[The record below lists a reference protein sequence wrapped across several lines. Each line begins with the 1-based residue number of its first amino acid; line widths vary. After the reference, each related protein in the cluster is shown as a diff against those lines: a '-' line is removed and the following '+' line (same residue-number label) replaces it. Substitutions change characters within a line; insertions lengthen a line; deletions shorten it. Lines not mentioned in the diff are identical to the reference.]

1 MKDGSMDK
9 LERRKVLARVLE
21 NRGDTLVVASLGTA
35 NYDLFAVS
43 PADENAYFWNA
54 MGITVPAALG
64 LAIAQPKRRVLVVA
78 GDGDMM
84 MGIGSLSVIAA
95 QAPEN
100 LSILVMD
107 NEMFEETGAQTG
119 LSASHADIEKIALG
133 SGFEKTL
140 VVRGEDDVGKLPE
153 FLFGQP
159 GPVLAVV
166 KIGPSVDEPVFP
178 SMDGPELVRTF
189 RSAVLGKS

>member
-1 MKDGSMDK
+1 MDK
-9 LERRKVLARVLE
+9 LNRREVLARVLE
-21 NRGDTLVVASLGTA
+21 ERGDTLVVPSLGTS

-43 PADENAYFWNA
+43 PAAENAYFWNA
-54 MGITVPAALG
+54 MGLTVPAGLG
-64 LAIAQPKRRVLVVA
+64 LAIAQPERRVLVVA

-119 LSASHADIEKIALG
+119 LSATRADIAKIAHG
-133 SGFEKTL
+133 SGFEKTMT
-140 VVRGEDDVGKLPE
+140 VRNDNEVARLAD
-153 FLFGQP
+153 FLLTEK
-159 GPVLAVV
+159 GPVLAVA
-166 KIGPSVDEPVFP
+166 KIAPSSDEPVFP

-189 RSAVLGKS
+189 RSAVLGKG

>member
-1 MKDGSMDK
+1 MTGGGMEK
-9 LERRKVLARVLE
+9 LKRREVLARVLE
-21 NRGDTLVVASLGTA
+21 ERGDTLVVPSLGTS

-43 PADENAYFWNA
+43 PAAENAYFWNA
-54 MGITVPAALG
+54 MGITVPAGLG
-64 LAIAQPKRRVLVVA
+64 LAIAQPERRVLVVA

-119 LSASHADIEKIALG
+119 LSAARADIAQIALG
-133 SGFEKTL
+133 SGFRKTMVAL
-140 VVRGEDDVGKLPE
+140 NKDDVARLPD

-159 GPVLAVV
+159 GPVLAVA
-166 KIGPSVDEPVFP
+166 KIAPSTDEPVFP

-189 RSAVLGKS
+189 RTAVLGKA